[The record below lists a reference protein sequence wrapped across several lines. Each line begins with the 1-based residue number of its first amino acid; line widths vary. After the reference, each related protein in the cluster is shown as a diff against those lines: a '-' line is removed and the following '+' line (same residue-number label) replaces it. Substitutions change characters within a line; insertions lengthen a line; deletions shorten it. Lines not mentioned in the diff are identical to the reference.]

1 MIGVTERRV
10 KQELAGW
17 RPRLGAWT
25 LRPAVH
31 PRGRMAPESR
41 PSRTWGNLPL
51 WGRVRLLR
59 VTGGAGKGFAVRSP
73 VAGERTIGTALHSN
87 GTFDWGWVNGR
98 VLWLAGA
105 AIFGM
110 LTAWASLHTLF
121 PGEQEVAR
129 WLQRRRDTPGLLGY
143 EEFADII
150 GMRAT
155 LYFLSAFG
163 LLGFLVLRKWSLAA
177 LVVIA
182 PALTLV
188 GVLVKVAIRRPRP
201 SADEVIALREIRS
214 GYSFP
219 SGHSLQAAII
229 CVVAIII
236 AQQMLHGRLRLAV
249 QAVAVW
255 LATTIGWERVFDGGH
270 WPTDVVGGFLLGVLA
285 TSAAWYGITQFG
297 ARRGTAA
304 GRGDAHQP

>member
-1 MIGVTERRV
+1 MFGV
-10 KQELAGW
+10 
-17 RPRLGAWT
+17 
-25 LRPAVH
+25 
-31 PRGRMAPESR
+31 
-41 PSRTWGNLPL
+41 
-51 WGRVRLLR
+51 
-59 VTGGAGKGFAVRSP
+59 
-73 VAGERTIGTALHSN
+73 
-87 GTFDWGWVNGR
+87 
-98 VLWLAGA
+98 
-105 AIFGM
+105 

-129 WLQRRRDTPGLLGY
+129 WLQRRDTKALLGY

-188 GVLVKVAIRRPRP
+188 GSLVKVSIQRPRP
-201 SADEVIALREIRS
+201 SADQVIALREIRA

-249 QAVAVW
+249 QAGAVW
-255 LATTIGWERVFDGGH
+255 LATTIGWERVFDGVH

-297 ARRGTAA
+297 ARRAIA
-304 GRGDAHQP
+304 SQAHRGELP